1 MESHLT
7 EEALWAN
14 GVAARLRLIQA
25 NFADDE
31 ASLRQNYLS
40 EELERS
46 LKAVA
51 PSRRDGH
58 LRALGDFFPAWG
70 GGSAPRAAV
79 VAEPGAPAPPET
91 PEEILNRLIDSA
103 ALLTEEEKAALARRL
118 QQAGLAPKESAGA
131 SAEATPEFWKF
142 FGLATPKPVSADR
155 AHKMLVALSGVF
167 LALDQLAWTL
177 WRQFNAKSIYRKEA
191 EFGKLAGP
199 YLANDPEVSTEQIR
213 QPLERTRRL
222 IAALLG
228 ALGRGSANF
237 SRRQS
242 TNLSPESIENA
253 ARIEK
258 KAWES
263 LEATSWRKYKE
274 LYREYSTEQMIESQV
289 QTEFVK
295 AAEELLKGIG
305 R

>member
-7 EEALWAN
+7 EEAAWAS
-14 GVAARLRLIQA
+14 GAAGRLRLIQA

-31 ASLRQNYLS
+31 AALRQNYLA

-46 LKAVA
+46 LKNIP
-51 PSRRDGH
+51 PSRREKH
-58 LRALGDFFPAWG
+58 LLALGDLFPEWG
-70 GGSAPRAAV
+70 GRQAVSAPTAEAGTKHPESPGELMERFLEAASAL
-79 VAEPGAPAPPET
+79 AEP
-91 PEEILNRLIDSA
+91 
-103 ALLTEEEKAALARRL
+103 EKGEVVKRL
-118 QQAGLAPKESAGA
+118 QQAGLAAKEQGIAV
-131 SAEATPEFWKF
+131 AEAAPEFWKF
-142 FGLATPKPVSADR
+142 FGVTDPKPLNVERSQ
-155 AHKMLVALSGVF
+155 KMLMSVAGVF

-177 WRQFNAKSIYRKEA
+177 WRQLNAKSIYRKES

-199 YLANDPEVSTEQIR
+199 YLASDAEVSTEQVR

-222 IAALLG
+222 VAALLG
-228 ALGRGSANF
+228 ALGRGSSNF
-237 SRRQS
+237 ARKHS
-242 TNLSPESIENA
+242 TDLSPESIENA

-263 LEATSWRKYKE
+263 LEAASWRKYKE
-274 LYREYSTEQMIESQV
+274 LFREYSTEQMLESKV
-289 QTEFVK
+289 QQEYVK